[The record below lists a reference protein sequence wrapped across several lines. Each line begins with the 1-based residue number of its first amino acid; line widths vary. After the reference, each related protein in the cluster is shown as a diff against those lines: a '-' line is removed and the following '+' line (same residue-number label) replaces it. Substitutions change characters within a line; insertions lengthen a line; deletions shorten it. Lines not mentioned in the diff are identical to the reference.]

1 MTSLCF
7 NVNVTCIVLHRT
19 CIFRKTHRYKLRI
32 VYCIWNNLYVTNYCC
47 MLFSACT
54 NGTYGEKCKLTCG
67 HCYGNSACNHVNGS
81 CPNGCASGW
90 TRAVCNESERIMFFF
105 FKTVFTMS
113 SCIHWKYID
122 FDMHNYAIYEYT
134 HISQDIFRRFYFNQK
149 QFWLLKIKL
158 FSPDRLSS
166 RVLWN
171 HV

>member
-1 MTSLCF
+1 MASIKYFILFIMTSLCF

-90 TRAVCNESERIMFFF
+90 TGPVCNESERIMFFF
-105 FKTVFTMS
+105 FKQYLQCLHAYIENILILICTITQFTN
-113 SCIHWKYID
+113 IHTFHRIFFVDSTLIKNNSGFWK
-122 FDMHNYAIYEYT
+122 
-134 HISQDIFRRFYFNQK
+134 
-149 QFWLLKIKL
+149 
-158 FSPDRLSS
+158 
-166 RVLWN
+166 
-171 HV
+171 